1 MAETF
6 LNLTWLIPIPP
17 LLAFFAIILFANPR
31 KRLSS
36 TIAIGAVVISWVLSW
51 LVAFAFFSDWRHR
64 VEEPFQMSLGW
75 LSIPTGATTF
85 RMGVAVD
92 AVTAVMLFMVGFV
105 LTMIFIY
112 SSGYMTFPGYQNA
125 ALNKDGLDPRY
136 SRFFAYISLF
146 ATGMLGLVVADNLLM
161 LFIFWEIMG
170 LCSYLLIGFWFDKK
184 YRDPNQITP
193 RQAGLKAFLTTRIG
207 DVLLMIGLIFL
218 FILTRELNFQAIF
231 QPDVL
236 ERLAEAHLS
245 APILGT
251 FSAAVVI
258 SIFIFWGA
266 IGKSAQFPLHV
277 WLPDAMEGPTPVS
290 ALIHAATMVSAGV
303 YLIVRML
310 PIFWAA
316 NHGQNGALLFV
327 AFIGAFTALFAAT
340 IALAQND
347 IKKVL
352 AYSTI
357 SQLGYMFAALGIGAW
372 VAAVFHLI
380 MHAFFKALLFLGS
393 GSVIHGVEHGHH
405 HAHAHAE
412 HGDAHG
418 SHEEHGHEDEAHGE
432 DFDAQDMRNMGGL
445 LKRMPATGW
454 TFIIGAAALS
464 GFPFLTAGFWSKD
477 EILSDAWYNGHSAVF
492 WVLAISALL
501 TAFYTFR
508 QVFMTFFGQPRTEA
522 ATHASENVRSM
533 TTPLILLAVFAIA
546 AGWIGIPR
554 WFPVVGELL
563 GNPFGTMME
572 EQALAYDLH
581 AEALPFRAVPIVVSI
596 IVSLGGIFLAWLVY
610 GRKPLRAG
618 QQDPLERWLGP
629 LHPVLRK
636 KYFFD
641 ELYGSLPGVRPA
653 IIVGFAMWLTRLARA
668 FDQAVIDGIVNA
680 VGRFGRWFSRSLRQS
695 FDELFVDGAVNGV
708 GFVAQ
713 VAGSVLRLVQTGQA
727 QFYLLV
733 LLVAVLMLLAL
744 AQLAIR

>member
-1 MAETF
+1 
-6 LNLTWLIPIPP
+6 
-17 LLAFFAIILFANPR
+17 
-31 KRLSS
+31 
-36 TIAIGAVVISWVLSW
+36 LSW
-51 LVAFAFFSDWRHR
+51 LVAFAFFSDWHHR
-64 VEEPFQMSLGW
+64 VEEPFQMTLGW

-112 SSGYMTFPGYQNA
+112 SSGYMTFPGYQNP

-184 YRDPNQITP
+184 YPDPNQITP
-193 RQAGLKAFLTTRIG
+193 KLAGLKAFLTTRIG
-207 DVLLMIGLIFL
+207 DVLLMIGLLFL

-231 QPDVL
+231 QPDTL
-236 ERLAEAHLS
+236 HHLAEAHLS
-245 APILGT
+245 VPILGT

-310 PIFWAA
+310 PVFWAA
-316 NHGQNGALLFV
+316 HHGENGALLFV

-405 HAHAHAE
+405 HAHAE
-412 HGDAHG
+412 HGPTHG
-418 SHEEHGHEDEAHGE
+418 LAADSHGAHGHEEEAHGE
-432 DFDAQDMRNMGGL
+432 YFDAQDMRNMGGL

-464 GFPFLTAGFWSKD
+464 GFPFFTAGFWSKD
-477 EILSDAWYNGHSAVF
+477 EILSDAFYNGHTAVF

-522 ATHASENVRSM
+522 AAHASENVRSM
-533 TTPLILLAVFAIA
+533 TLPLILLAVFAIA
-546 AGWIGIPR
+546 AGWVGIPR
-554 WFPVVGELL
+554 WFPLVGEML

-581 AEALPFRAVPIVVSI
+581 AEALPFQATPIAVSI

-636 KYFFD
+636 KYYFD

-708 GFVAQ
+708 GFIAQ
-713 VAGSVLRLVQTGQA
+713 LAGSALRLVQTGQA

-744 AQLAIR
+744 AQLAI

>member
-1 MAETF
+1 MTNF
-6 LNLTWLIPIPP
+6 FNLTWLIPIPP

-36 TIAIGAVVISWVLSW
+36 NIAIGAVAVSWILCW
-51 LVAFAFFSDWRHR
+51 LVAFAYFMNWH
-64 VEEPFQMSLGW
+64 ELAEKPFEMPLSW
-75 LSIPTGATTF
+75 LRLPTGTTTF
-85 RMGVAVD
+85 TMGVAVD

-184 YRDPNQITP
+184 YPDPNQITP
-193 RQAGLKAFLTTRIG
+193 KLAGLKAFLTTRVG

-218 FILTRELNFQAIF
+218 FILTGQLNFQAIF
-231 QPDVL
+231 KPEVL
-236 ERLAEAHLS
+236 EHLAEAHVNVPL
-245 APILGT
+245 LGT

-310 PIFWAA
+310 PVFNIAH
-316 NHGQNGALLFV
+316 HGENGAMLFV
-327 AFIGAFTALFAAT
+327 AFIGAFTAIFAAT
-340 IALAQND
+340 IAVAQND

-372 VAAVFHLI
+372 VAAAFHLI

-412 HGDAHG
+412 HGG
-418 SHEEHGHEDEAHGE
+418 HEEHDHDEHGHEGETHGE
-432 DFDAQDMRNMGGL
+432 YFDAQDMRNMGGL

-464 GFPFLTAGFWSKD
+464 GFPFFTAGFWSKD
-477 EILSDAWYNGHSAVF
+477 EILSDAWYNGHNLVF
-492 WVLAISALL
+492 WVLALSALF

-522 ATHASENVRSM
+522 AAHAPESVRAM
-533 TTPLILLAVFAIA
+533 TVPLMLLAVFAIG
-546 AGWIGIPR
+546 AGWIGIPH
-554 WFPVVGELL
+554 WFPVIGAAL
-563 GNPFGTMME
+563 GNPFGSMME
-572 EQALAYDLH
+572 EQARLYSLH
-581 AEALPFRAVPIVVSI
+581 AEALPYQTIPITVSI
-596 IVSLGGIFLAWLVY
+596 IVSLGGILLAWLVY
-610 GRKPLRAG
+610 GRKPLQAG

-629 LHPVLRK
+629 IYPVLQK
-636 KYFFD
+636 KYYFD
-641 ELYGSLPGVRPA
+641 ELYGSLPNVKPA
-653 IIVGFAMWLTRLARA
+653 IVVGFAMWVMRLARS
-668 FDQAVIDGIVNA
+668 FDQAVVDGIVNG
-680 VGRFGRWFSRSLRQS
+680 VGRFGRWLSRSLRLF
-695 FDELFVDGAVNGV
+695 FDEMFVDGAVNGT

-733 LLVAVLMLLAL
+733 VLIAMLALLAL
-744 AQLAIR
+744 AQWVI